1 MMRQIDSLFVVLI
14 PLFFPCVITVYNV
27 TEDIVYD
34 FEWPGSSQQS
44 REKTDV
50 VKVRTTVGEIYECY
64 IPILLH
70 DTQEYERQNS
80 VPVDEKTILQPL
92 FSEHPCV
99 VRSEA
104 YWSYELCH
112 NQYIKQFHEERK
124 SGKSSPVQEYYL
136 GHYYPSSKTER
147 DRSTKDNQP
156 KSVTLG
162 EHSYPYYEVNYVDGT
177 LCDLNQQHRTT
188 TVMYICHESTIGQI
202 VDVSE
207 VRTCHYQVVFA
218 TKFLC
223 SIPLYEQKRAHTNPI
238 SCHSKDSSPSKP
250 SALIAMEAERKKL
263 QSNSFS
269 NLAALLSDALKSKI
283 KLIEINSKRDD
294 TMLVYQVNFPDD
306 ADDESTTL
314 VDVESN
320 ADDSVKNIVD
330 SSSIS
335 PSDSENQAPSLKTS
349 SSSTESIT
357 KSAKDN
363 QVKEFLQGKTCLSI
377 NSGWWTYEICF
388 NDFVRQYH
396 LDANAKKLQEILLGT
411 WNLEEHLKWLAENA
425 KDQKSS
431 TGPDRQISLYYG
443 HGDYCTESGTFRE
456 VVVKL
461 KCIQSTSTAIYLSFS
476 EHTKCVYS
484 MTIES
489 STFCD
494 LLPLADEN
502 NIIPINKV

>member
-1 MMRQIDSLFVVLI
+1 MMRQIDLLFPVLI
-14 PLFFPCVITVYNV
+14 FLFLSCVIASYNV
-27 TEDIVYD
+27 TDDIIFD
-34 FEWPGSSQQS
+34 FKWLGSSQ
-44 REKTDV
+44 RPTEKTDV
-50 VKVRTTVGEIYECY
+50 VKIRTTVGEVYECF
-64 IPILLH
+64 IPTLLH
-70 DTQEYERQNS
+70 DTQEYERRNS
-80 VPVDEKTILQPL
+80 VPVDEDTILRPL
-92 FSEHPCV
+92 FSEHPCN

-124 SGKSSPVQEYYL
+124 LGKSSLVQEYYL
-136 GHYYPSSKTER
+136 GHYYPNPKMER
-147 DRSTKDNQP
+147 GSSTKDSQP
-156 KSVTLG
+156 KLVTLG

-188 TVMYICHESTIGQI
+188 TVMYVCHEGIVGQI

-223 SIPLYEQKRAHTNPI
+223 SHPLYEQKRAHTNPI

-263 QSNSFS
+263 QSSSFS
-269 NLAALLSDALKSKI
+269 NLAALLSDAFKSKI
-283 KLIEINSKRDD
+283 QLSSKRDD
-294 TMLVYQVNFPDD
+294 NMLIYQVNFRGD
-306 ADDESTTL
+306 ADDESTTM

-320 ADDSVKNIVD
+320 ADDSAKNILD
-330 SSSIS
+330 SSSVS
-335 PSDSENQAPSLKTS
+335 SSDSANQAPSLKTPS
-349 SSSTESIT
+349 PPSTESIMKST
-357 KSAKDN
+357 KNN
-363 QVKEFLQGKTCLSI
+363 QAKEFLQGKFCLTSH
-377 NSGWWTYEICF
+377 SGWWTYEICF
-388 NDFVRQYH
+388 NKFVRQYH
-396 LDANAKKLQEILLGT
+396 LDANTKKTQEIRLGN
-411 WNLEEHLKWLAENA
+411 WNLDAHLKWFAENA
-425 KDQKSS
+425 KEQKSS

-443 HGDYCTESGTFRE
+443 QGDYCTESEIFRE

-461 KCIQSTSTAIYLSFS
+461 KCIQSTSSAIYLSFS
-476 EHTKCVYS
+476 EPTKCVYS
-484 MTIES
+484 MTVES

>member
-1 MMRQIDSLFVVLI
+1 MMRQIDSLFAVLI

-27 TEDIVYD
+27 TDDIVYD

-238 SCHSKDSSPSKP
+238 SCHSKNSSPSKP

-283 KLIEINSKRDD
+283 KVIWEFIIFYYKTNVKVLLTASHLTHDSRYILWQYRIWIFVYYKEVCALRLTKAVLQCDCIINSKRDD

-335 PSDSENQAPSLKTS
+335 PSDSENQAPSLKTSSS

-411 WNLEEHLKWLAENA
+411 WNLDEHLKWLAENA

-431 TGPDRQISLYYG
+431 TGPDR
-443 HGDYCTESGTFRE
+443 
-456 VVVKL
+456 
-461 KCIQSTSTAIYLSFS
+461 
-476 EHTKCVYS
+476 
-484 MTIES
+484 
-489 STFCD
+489 
-494 LLPLADEN
+494 
-502 NIIPINKV
+502 